1 MKIFIVEDDQNIL
14 QMESYALVNSGF
26 ETAEFS
32 CADELYSALSTEIPA
47 MVILDIMLPGDDGLT
62 ILKNIRSNPRTKNIP
77 VMMVTAKTTE
87 IDKVKGLDMGAD
99 DYISKPFGILE
110 FISRAKA
117 LLRRATPENDNSV
130 LAYKEISI
138 NENTHTVT
146 VNSEPIELTYKE
158 FEFLKYFISNKNI
171 VLSRDKITQKVW
183 GFDFE
188 GESRTVD
195 MHVKSLRKKLGAY
208 GDYIKTIRNVGY
220 KLGE

>member
-1 MKIFIVEDDQNIL
+1 MKIFIVEDDTNIL
-14 QMESYALVNSGF
+14 QMESYALTNSGF

-32 CADELYSALSTEIPA
+32 CADELYSALSNEIPN
-47 MVILDIMLPGDDGLT
+47 MIILDIMLPGDDGLT
-62 ILKNIRSNPRTKNIP
+62 ILKNLRSNPKTKNIP

-87 IDKVKGLDMGAD
+87 IDKVRGLDSGAD

-117 LLRRATPENDNSV
+117 LLRRATPDNNASV
-130 LAYKEISI
+130 LTYKEISL
-138 NENTHTVT
+138 NEDTHTVM
-146 VNSEPIELTYKE
+146 VNSEPVELTYKE
-158 FEFLKYFISNKNI
+158 FEFLKYFILNKNI

-195 MHVKSLRKKLGAY
+195 MHVKSLRKKLGDY
-208 GDYIKTIRNVGY
+208 GDYIKTVRNVGY